1 MEYPA
6 LEKFINR
13 LGLEVTIE
21 VNSTGFT
28 KKTWGEFVC
37 CHVLVSRKDKI
48 EYSQYHCYVKGIEG
62 PKYSE
67 GNEVKGVREGLLGYL
82 GEDRKV
88 DNYFESKTRK
98 LAQKYFS
105 DNL

>member
-13 LGLEVTIE
+13 LGLKVTIE
-21 VNSTGFT
+21 LNSTGL
-28 KKTWGEFVC
+28 KQSWGKFVC
-37 CHVLVSRKDKI
+37 CHVLVSRKDEI
-48 EYSQYHCYVKGIEG
+48 EYSQYHCYVPGIEG